1 MVTQLGRTLKLK
13 EMLTDN
19 HTDEENKH
27 QLEVA
32 GVETVVA
39 GGSCLVHHP
48 EVCSQEQVPRRRRQI
63 ESNCMKGKRNGNCL
77 CDLGCNYCPMI
88 VFVMKGIEGS
98 FKAQST
104 KFKESSRFSEITHK
118 TILVNNCCRTFMS

>member
-63 ESNCMKGKRNGNCL
+63 ESNCMKGKRNENCL
-77 CDLGCNYCPMI
+77 CDLGCNFMSHDCI
-88 VFVMKGIEGS
+88 RDEGNRGK
-98 FKAQST
+98 FQST
-104 KFKESSRFSEITHK
+104 KYKVQGVFKVFR
-118 TILVNNCCRTFMS
+118 NNS